1 VVKWA
6 KEGVLMRFLLLYNP
20 VSGRAKFKGHLKQI
34 VKKFKS
40 ANLSLDVYESKAP
53 LDLKNKAAAESEN
66 YDVFLV
72 GGGDG
77 TVNEVV
83 NGMMTRKQRPAIA
96 ILPYGTANDI
106 ASILG
111 VPKNINRALKM
122 FFKETP
128 VLMDINKLND
138 KFFVYTF
145 AAGIFT
151 RVSYD
156 VSRRMLRKYGYLAYL
171 FEGMKDFMHDYRFD
185 LDINFDGNQIKN
197 EYIFALGMSSNR
209 VGGMTLAN
217 LAKSK
222 LNDGLFELRLFESR
236 RRFRRFRVLSF
247 FLRRGKKLREDVH
260 LVANK
265 YMIQTDPLV
274 SWNVD
279 GELAA
284 HGNIE
289 VEVLKEQIFVYTSS
303 KVRKKYF

>member
-1 VVKWA
+1 MVKWA
-6 KEGVLMRFLLLYNP
+6 KEGVLMKFLLLYNP
-20 VSGRAKFKGHLKQI
+20 VSGRAKFKGHLKHI
-34 VKKFKS
+34 IKKFES
-40 ANLSLDVYESKAP
+40 ANLLLDIYESKAP
-53 LDLKNKAAAESEN
+53 LDLKNKAALESAN

-83 NGMMTRKQRPAIA
+83 NGMMTSDKRPALA

-106 ASILG
+106 AAILG
-111 VPKNINRALKM
+111 IPKNINRALRM

-128 VLMDINKLND
+128 VCMDINKLND
-138 KFFVYTF
+138 KYFVYTF

-156 VSRRMLRKYGYLAYL
+156 VSRRKLKKYGYLAYL

-185 LDINFDGNQIKN
+185 LSIDFDGNHMNN

-209 VGGMTLAN
+209 VDGMTLAN

-222 LNDGLFELRLFESR
+222 LNDGLIELRLFESR
-236 RRFRRFRVLSF
+236 RRFRRFKVLSF
-247 FLRRGKKLREDVH
+247 FIRRGKKLREDVH
-260 LVANK
+260 LVANQYTIK
-265 YMIQTDPLV
+265 TDPSV

-284 HGNIE
+284 HGDIA
-289 VEVLKEQIFVYTSS
+289 VEVLKEQMLVYTSP
-303 KVRKKYF
+303 KVKKKYF

>member
-1 VVKWA
+1 VVKWV
-6 KEGVLMRFLLLYNP
+6 KEGVLMKFLLLYNP

-34 VKKFKS
+34 VKKFNS

-53 LDLKNKAAAESEN
+53 LDLKNKAATESEN

-83 NGMMTRKQRPAIA
+83 NGMMTKKQRPALA

-106 ASILG
+106 ASLLG
-111 VPKNINRALKM
+111 IPKNINRALKM

-128 VLMDINKLND
+128 VLMDINQLND
-138 KFFVYTF
+138 KYFVYTF

-171 FEGMKDFMHDYRFD
+171 FEGMKDFMHDYRFE
-185 LDINFDGNQIKN
+185 LDINFDGNQINN

-265 YMIQTDPLV
+265 YIIQTDPSV

-289 VEVLKEQIFVYTSS
+289 VEVLKEQLLVYASS
-303 KVRKKYF
+303 KVKKKYF